1 MNIPGVSDVQIGHV
15 GNVMQDP
22 SQQDVGDGS
31 ASGEHEF
38 GHARADAW
46 NEAVS
51 DRRDG
56 GLLAFKPRLAPLTR
70 AADARRLRPSAWCKE
85 VMRGYWWNGIS
96 TRQTDLHEW
105 D

>member
-38 GHARADAW
+38 GHARPDAR

-51 DRRDG
+51 DRCNG
-56 GLLAFKPRLAPLTR
+56 GLLALESRLTPLTR
-70 AADARRLRPSAWCKE
+70 AADARRLWASAWHKE
-85 VMRGYWWNGIS
+85 VMKELGERNVYM
-96 TRQTDLHEW
+96 
-105 D
+105 